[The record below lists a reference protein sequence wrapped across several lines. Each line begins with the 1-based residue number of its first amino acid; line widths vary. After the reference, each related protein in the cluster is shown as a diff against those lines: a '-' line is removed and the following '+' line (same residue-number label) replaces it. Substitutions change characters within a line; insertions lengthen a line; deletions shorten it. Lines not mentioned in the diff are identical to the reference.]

1 MNQAASIKRK
11 LRYLRAPSSPHIV
24 ITSNGLAFTHKAKVH
39 GGTNQVAVE
48 SQIHTTHGEQC
59 ALRDGQEC
67 IHIPKETNVTDQRT
81 KLKMPLDQCCSKNV
95 PSVPLKGL
103 DKLGGCIVIRDIE
116 PQTMGDRSRN
126 TLTEAERVST
136 DEVNP
141 FTIWVI

>member
-1 MNQAASIKRK
+1 MITD
-11 LRYLRAPSSPHIV
+11 YLRAPSSPHIV

-39 GGTNQVAVE
+39 GRTNQVAVE

-59 ALRDGQEC
+59 ALRDGQDC
-67 IHIPKETNVTDQRT
+67 IHI
-81 KLKMPLDQCCSKNV
+81 

-116 PQTMGDRSRN
+116 PQTMGDRGRN

-136 DEVNP
+136 DKVNP